1 MRSLSS
7 ITARVCLRSQ
17 EATYVGSPSSEVAS
31 TIYTQANYRRRIRSV
46 EASGSVSTILN
57 TSGTFCRP
65 VLLTEGVGSII
76 G

>member
-46 EASGSVSTILN
+46 EASGSVSLN

-65 VLLTEGVGSII
+65 VLLTEGVGSIV